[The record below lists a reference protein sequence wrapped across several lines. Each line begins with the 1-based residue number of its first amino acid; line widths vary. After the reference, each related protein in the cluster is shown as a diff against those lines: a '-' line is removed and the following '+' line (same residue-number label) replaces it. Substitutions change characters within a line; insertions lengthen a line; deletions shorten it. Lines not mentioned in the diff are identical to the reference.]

1 MEGNRPLSE
10 DRELFAE
17 LYPAL
22 RRFAYLI
29 ARQDGDDLV
38 QEALAR
44 TLAVRSLSTIEEPL
58 AYLRKAMLHI
68 HSNHKRARS
77 RGIRGRVRIG
87 PGETSTRDQ
96 YPSDL
101 ADLMRVSARAR
112 AVLFL
117 TVVEGLSYFDAADV
131 VGCSES
137 AARQLASRAVRS
149 LRRDLEE
156 ELPMGELS

>member
-1 MEGNRPLSE
+1 MEDSGPARE

-22 RRFAYLI
+22 RKFSYMI

-38 QEALAR
+38 QEALTR
-44 TLAVRSLSTIEEPL
+44 TLSVRSLSSIEEPL
-58 AYLRKAMLHI
+58 AYLRKAMVHI
-68 HSNHKRARS
+68 HANHERARS
-77 RGIRGRVRIG
+77 RGIRGRARIG
-87 PGETSTRDQ
+87 PGEDSTRDQ

-101 ADLMRVSARAR
+101 ADLMRVPARAR

-117 TVVEGLSYFDAADV
+117 TVVEGLSYFDAADI